1 MAYSDFDLDDIL
13 ADFGLAP
20 RPGSLFAGVPQVEVP
35 DWLPAYLTKAESL
48 AFASEK
54 SRSEAVVMPVLL
66 ALREV
71 HAARP
76 AVFSGLRLDADT
88 ARGLNGVC
96 DFILALTDAVL
107 PLKAP
112 VVTLVEAKQGDI
124 EQGIGQCVAQMLGAQ
139 LFNARFGEGDLPV
152 YGCVT
157 NADVWLFLRLDGTTL
172 TQDRVRYSVSDLP
185 KLLGVLAAIVSDVE
199 AKRNPTPA
207 RPDA

>member
-20 RPGSLFAGVPQVEVP
+20 RPGTLFADAPPAAVPA
-35 DWLPAYLTKAESL
+35 WLPEYLTKAESL

-54 SRSEAVVMPVLL
+54 SRSETVVMPVLL

-76 AVFSGLRLDADT
+76 AVFSGLRLDGDAT
-88 ARGLNGVC
+88 RGLNGVC

-107 PLKAP
+107 PLKSP

-124 EQGIGQCVAQMLGAQ
+124 EQGVGQCVAQMLGAQ
-139 LFNARFGEGDLPV
+139 LFNARFGDGDLPV

-157 NADVWLFLRLDGTTL
+157 NADVWLFLRLEAGQL
-172 TQDRVRYSVSDLP
+172 TQDRVRYSVGDLS
-185 KLLGVLAAIVSDVE
+185 KLLGVLVAIVNDVQ
-199 AKRNPTPA
+199 AKRG
-207 RPDA
+207 R